1 MRWARRHTQP
11 ILAVIFLLLA
21 VPLLAQNGS
30 VPHSHG
36 SATPALFN
44 QEHDLTLL
52 ATGGAATL
60 ADIAPL
66 VVGVVLIAV
75 LSTCVPHRPIVSPCR
90 GADSRAPPV
99 R

>member
-1 MRWARRHTQP
+1 MRWAREHSRS
-11 ILAVIFLLLA
+11 ILSLLFLLLA

-30 VPHSHG
+30 LPHSHD
-36 SATPALFN
+36 SATAALFN
-44 QEHDLTLL
+44 QEHDLMLL

-60 ADIAPL
+60 ADVAPL
-66 VVGVVLIAV
+66 IVGVVLVAV
-75 LSTCVPHRPIVSPCR
+75 LSTCIAQRPIASPCR